1 MRLTQA
7 LLIGVLAVG
16 VTTPVF
22 AEDGYDRSI
31 EFNKKFREDQ
41 KRLWGE
47 KTPQTKPNRQRPKKR
62 KTLKAHPRLM
72 DVLFLYFLLPL
83 DLEAGA

>member
-22 AEDGYDRSI
+22 AEDGYD
-31 EFNKKFREDQ
+31 
-41 KRLWGE
+41 
-47 KTPQTKPNRQRPKKR
+47 
-62 KTLKAHPRLM
+62 
-72 DVLFLYFLLPL
+72 LLPL
-83 DLEAGA
+83 TEN

>member
-16 VTTPVF
+16 VTAPVF

-47 KTPQTKPNRQRPKKR
+47 KDTADKAKPAETKEKENAKSPS
-62 KTLKAHPRLM
+62 
-72 DVLFLYFLLPL
+72 
-83 DLEAGA
+83 

>member
-47 KTPQTKPNRQRPKKR
+47 KDTADKAKPAETKEKGVYGFN
-62 KTLKAHPRLM
+62 
-72 DVLFLYFLLPL
+72 
-83 DLEAGA
+83 G

>member
-47 KTPQTKPNRQRPKKR
+47 KDTADKAKPAETKEKEN
-62 KTLKAHPRLM
+62 A
-72 DVLFLYFLLPL
+72 
-83 DLEAGA
+83 